1 MPPWMT
7 GPTVDWRT
15 GGEGRS
21 EERERQA
28 EENSEDGLDLDLM
41 DTPESGK
48 KGMHAE
54 FALML

>member
-28 EENSEDGLDLDLM
+28 EEKTDYEVHLK
-41 DTPESGK
+41 DTPLNRERRGC
-48 KGMHAE
+48 
-54 FALML
+54 MLNSR